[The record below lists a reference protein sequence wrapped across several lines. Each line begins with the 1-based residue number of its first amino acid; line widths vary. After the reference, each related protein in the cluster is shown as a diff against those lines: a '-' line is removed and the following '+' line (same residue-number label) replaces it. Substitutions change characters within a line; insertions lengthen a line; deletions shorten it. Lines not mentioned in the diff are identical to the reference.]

1 MDLFKFDPEQIFKD
15 TKAFGNPK
23 SGAESREML
32 SRPLEQLRDF
42 VNSLVAKLYSKEE
55 VNQIVAD
62 AQFKSGS
69 ADMFKSQYDADGDG
83 IVDNAAKV
91 NGHTVNKDVP
101 SDAVFKYGP
110 ANETSAG
117 LMSAEQ
123 YTKLKSV
130 PKFYTG
136 GTFVEPA
143 DWNVGDVFFV
153 VGE

>member
-1 MDLFKFDPEQIFKD
+1 MDLFKFDPEQIFED
-15 TKAFGNPK
+15 TKVFGNPK
-23 SGAESREML
+23 SGSESREML
-32 SRPLEQLRDF
+32 SRPLKQLRDF
-42 VNSLVAKLYSKEE
+42 VNSIVARLYSKEE
-55 VNQIVAD
+55 VNQIVAE

-91 NGHTVNKDVP
+91 HGHTVDSAVP
-101 SDAVFKYGP
+101 ADAVFKSEN
-110 ANETSAG
+110 ASETSSG
-117 LMSAEQ
+117 LMSSEQ

-136 GTFVEPA
+136 GTFVEPS

>member
-15 TKAFGNPK
+15 TKVFGNPK

-42 VNSLVAKLYSKEE
+42 INSLVAKLYSKEE
-55 VNQIVAD
+55 VNQIIAD

-69 ADMFKSQYDADGDG
+69 ADMFKSEYDADGDG
-83 IVDNAAKV
+83 IVDNSKMV
-91 NGHTVNKDVP
+91 NGHTVESDVP
-101 SDAVFKYGP
+101 ADAVFKYGVVS
-110 ANETSAG
+110 ESDDG
-117 LMSAEQ
+117 LMSA
-123 YTKLKSV
+123 TDFAKLKSV

-136 GTFVEPA
+136 GEFIEPA

>member
-1 MDLFKFDPEQIFKD
+1 MDLFKFDPEQIFED
-15 TKAFGNPK
+15 TKVFGNPK
-23 SGAESREML
+23 SGSESREML
-32 SRPLEQLRDF
+32 SRPLKQLRDF
-42 VNSLVAKLYSKEE
+42 VNSIVARLYSKEE
-55 VNQIVAD
+55 VNQIVAE

-91 NGHTVNKDVP
+91 NGHTVDSDVP
-101 SDAVFKYGP
+101 ADAVFKYEN
-110 ANETSAG
+110 ASETSSG
-117 LMSAEQ
+117 LMSSEQ

-136 GTFVEPA
+136 GTFVEPS